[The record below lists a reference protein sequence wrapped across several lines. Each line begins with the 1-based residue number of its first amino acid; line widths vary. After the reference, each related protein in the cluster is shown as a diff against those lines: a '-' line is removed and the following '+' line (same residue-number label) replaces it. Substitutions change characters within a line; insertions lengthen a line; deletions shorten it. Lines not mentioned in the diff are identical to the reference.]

1 MTEGAQV
8 QRDGGPFEAIDS
20 KLTVFALANGM
31 DLAKEEGS
39 RQLSWFTE
47 GLERG
52 LRIEPGAGDSLVVT
66 ALAWRINAPD
76 DVTEAPVSDDVALAD
91 LTATLERAIDAA
103 NALQP

>member
-8 QRDGGPFEAIDS
+8 QRDGGPFEAIDP

-31 DLAKEEGS
+31 DLAKEERS

-52 LRIEPGAGDSLVVT
+52 LRIELGTGDSFVVT
-66 ALAWRINAPD
+66 ALAWRFNAPD
-76 DVTEAPVSDDVALAD
+76 HATDARVSDDVRLAD

-103 NALQP
+103 NALQL

>member
-8 QRDGGPFEAIDS
+8 QPGGGPFEPIDP

-31 DLAKEEGS
+31 DLAKDGGS
-39 RQLSWFTE
+39 RRLSWFTE

-52 LRIEPGAGDSLVVT
+52 LRIESVSGDAFVVT

-76 DVTEAPVSDDVALAD
+76 DVTDAPVGDDVPLAD

-103 NALQP
+103 NGLQP